1 MEETW
6 FEGWRG
12 ILNGRRVDKVDRTRL
27 HSYVQKIQ
35 EMAVE
40 ILGRR
45 IQNEQLLEV
54 WSSYCGSCI
63 VI

>member
-12 ILNGRRVDKVDRTRL
+12 ILNGRRMDEVDRTRL

-54 WSSYCGSCI
+54 
-63 VI
+63 

>member
-6 FEGWRG
+6 FGGWRG
-12 ILNGRRVDKVDRTRL
+12 ILNGRRMNEVDRSRL
-27 HSYVQKIQ
+27 RSYVEKIQ
-35 EMAVE
+35 DMAVE

-54 WSSYCGSCI
+54 
-63 VI
+63 